1 MSNNFGYID
10 IILLGM
16 IAGFI
21 ILRLRSI
28 LGRKTGHEPKI
39 YPGFTEKKFN
49 VPNNNTKSFKE
60 NLEVL
65 EGQKKEEFLKGAEI
79 AYETILTSFSK
90 GDKKKL
96 QTLLTSDMASNFAQ
110 AIDARNKENIKSEFT
125 FIGVKESSVEKYE
138 RIKNELFA
146 SVKFVSEVIS
156 VKRDKD
162 NKIIEGNPDKIK
174 QVTDYWKFT
183 KNILKKSPNWYLSEI
198 VSKWTK
204 RKIFLKKILIPG
216 KTILRTLPI

>member
-1 MSNNFGYID
+1 MYIYQTMSNNFGYID

-39 YPGFTEKKFN
+39 YPTFSEKKFK
-49 VPNNNTKSFKE
+49 VPNNDIKNTKR
-60 NLEVL
+60 NLEKL
-65 EGQKKEEFLKGAEI
+65 EGEEKKEFLKGAEI
-79 AYETILTSFSK
+79 AYETILTAFSS

-96 QTLLTSDMASNFAQ
+96 KSLLTSDMSDSFEQ
-110 AIDARNKENIKSEFT
+110 AINQRIKDNITSEFT
-125 FIGVKESSVEKYE
+125 FIGVKDSSVEKYE
-138 RIKNELFA
+138 KIKNELFA

-156 VKRDKD
+156 VKKDKD

-174 QVTDYWKFT
+174 HVTDYWKFS
-183 KNILKKSPNWYLSEI
+183 KNILKKGPNWYLCEI
-198 VSKWTK
+198 INK
-204 RKIFLKKILIPG
+204 
-216 KTILRTLPI
+216 

>member
-21 ILRLRSI
+21 ILRLRNI

-39 YPGFTEKKFN
+39 YPDFTEKKFN
-49 VPNNNTKSFKE
+49 VPNNNIKSFKQ
-60 NLEVL
+60 NYEVL
-65 EGQKKEEFLKGAEI
+65 EGQEKKEFLKGAEI
-79 AYETILTSFSK
+79 AYETILTSFAN
-90 GDKKKL
+90 GDSKKL
-96 QTLLTSDMASNFAQ
+96 KSLLSPDMATNFEQ
-110 AIDARNKENIKSEFT
+110 AIQARNKDNIKSEFT
-125 FIGVKESSVEKYE
+125 FIGVKESNVEKYE

-156 VKRDKD
+156 VKKDKE

-183 KNILKKSPNWYLSEI
+183 RNILKKSPNWYLSEI
-198 VSKWTK
+198 ISK
-204 RKIFLKKILIPG
+204 
-216 KTILRTLPI
+216 

>member
-28 LGRKTGHEPKI
+28 LGRKTGHESKVYPNFHEKEFNIPKQETQ
-39 YPGFTEKKFN
+39 PLKK
-49 VPNNNTKSFKE
+49 

-65 EGQKKEEFLKGAEI
+65 EGKEKKEFLRGAEI
-79 AYETILTSFSK
+79 AYESILTSFAA
-90 GDKKKL
+90 GDLIKL
-96 QTLLTSDMASNFAQ
+96 KSLLATNMFSNFSE
-110 AIDARNKENIKSEFT
+110 AIKVRNKEDIKSEFT

-138 RIKNELFA
+138 KIRDNLFA
-146 SVKFVSEVIS
+146 TVKFVAEVIS

-174 QVTDYWKFT
+174 FVTDSWKFT
-183 KNILKKSPNWYLSEI
+183 KNIKSNSPDWYLSEI
-198 VSKWTK
+198 IS
-204 RKIFLKKILIPG
+204 R
-216 KTILRTLPI
+216 

>member
-1 MSNNFGYID
+1 MYIYQIMSNNFGYID

-21 ILRLRSI
+21 ILRLRNI

-39 YPGFTEKKFN
+39 YPDFAEKKFN
-49 VPNNNTKSFKE
+49 VPNSNIKSFKK
-60 NLEVL
+60 NYEVL
-65 EGQKKEEFLKGAEI
+65 EGQEKKEFLKGAEI
-79 AYETILTSFSK
+79 AYETILTSFAN
-90 GDKKKL
+90 GDNKELKS
-96 QTLLTSDMASNFAQ
+96 LLTPDMAANFEQ
-110 AIDARNKENIKSEFT
+110 AIQVRNKENIKSEFT

-156 VKRDKD
+156 VKKDKD
-162 NKIIEGNPDKIK
+162 DKIIEGNPDKIK

-198 VSKWTK
+198 VSK
-204 RKIFLKKILIPG
+204 
-216 KTILRTLPI
+216 

>member
-1 MSNNFGYID
+1 MYIYQTMSNNFGYID

-21 ILRLRSI
+21 ILRLRNI

-39 YPGFTEKKFN
+39 YPDFKEKKFN
-49 VPNNNTKSFKE
+49 IPNNNIKSFKK
-60 NLEVL
+60 NYEVL
-65 EGQKKEEFLKGAEI
+65 EGQEKKEFLKGAEI
-79 AYETILTSFSK
+79 AYETILTSFAS
-90 GDKKKL
+90 GDNKKL
-96 QTLLTSDMASNFAQ
+96 KGLLTLDMATNFEQ
-110 AIDARNKENIKSEFT
+110 AIQARNKENIKSDFT

-156 VKRDKD
+156 VKKDKD
-162 NKIIEGNPDKIK
+162 DKIIEGNPDKIK

-183 KNILKKSPNWYLSEI
+183 KNILKKGPNWYLSEI
-198 VSKWTK
+198 VSK
-204 RKIFLKKILIPG
+204 
-216 KTILRTLPI
+216 